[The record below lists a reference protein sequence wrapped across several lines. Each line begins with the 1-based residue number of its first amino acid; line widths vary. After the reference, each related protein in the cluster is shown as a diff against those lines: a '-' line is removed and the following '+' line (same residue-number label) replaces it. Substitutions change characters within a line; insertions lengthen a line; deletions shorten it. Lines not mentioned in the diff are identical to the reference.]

1 MAELRRETVL
11 LQGAVYFSTPK
22 KWVHLLYLKKIYPF
36 YPKYPFWLGCS
47 CCVARTGPPLGF
59 VLCHIPSFHPC
70 RVVCRRPELARILPS
85 RSPKGS
91 LHGQPLESH
100 VFLLARKTQTVLK
113 QHRKGEGGRDVN
125 PKDDG
130 VCRVRAP
137 RGSPDEAPGVRA
149 RFGLIF
155 SSVSK
160 EVGQLGSSVL
170 LVAHH
175 ASSTST
181 RKGRLEDAHEGKR
194 GDFLQDSLFFPVEHH
209 AW

>member
-1 MAELRRETVL
+1 MSPGQGHHLALSFATSQVSIPAVL
-11 LQGAVYFSTPK
+11 SADVQSSPGFCHPVLQRAASTD
-22 KWVHLLYLKKIYPF
+22 
-36 YPKYPFWLGCS
+36 
-47 CCVARTGPPLGF
+47 
-59 VLCHIPSFHPC
+59 
-70 RVVCRRPELARILPS
+70 S
-85 RSPKGS
+85 RWKAT
-91 LHGQPLESH
+91 L
-100 VFLLARKTQTVLK
+100 FLLARKTQTVLK
-113 QHRKGEGGRDVN
+113 QRGKGEGGRDVN
-125 PKDDG
+125 PKDHG

-175 ASSTST
+175 ASSAST